1 MEKIMATIQSNGS
14 SSVTS
19 TSTKNNSG
27 SFITSGTSTG
37 STKLIAQQS
46 ASAQVGVFSS
56 TVYDNSSADKA
67 LSGGTFAFNNSRPTA
82 MKTTTTLAG
91 VSKPF
96 LSSGAN
102 DTDNKRSIHKL
113 EKIRTRRITTAIR
126 NNKWNQYSGSWDA
139 GFPVNAVDDFWSL
152 ATASGSATSTDHA
165 AAPTMSVPGE
175 MTYKLG
181 NPVPVLADYKPK
193 TN

>member
-1 MEKIMATIQSNGS
+1 MATIQTDGS

-19 TSTKNNSG
+19 TSTKNSGGAFTVSGKSPNS
-27 SFITSGTSTG
+27 TQLT
-37 STKLIAQQS
+37 AQQS
-46 ASAQVGVFSS
+46 ASEQVGVFGS
-56 TVYDNSSADKA
+56 TVYDNSNADKA

-82 MKTTTTLAG
+82 MKTTSTLAG
-91 VSKPF
+91 VSRPF
-96 LSSGAN
+96 LVSGAN

-126 NNKWNQYSGSWDA
+126 NNKWNRYTGSWDA

-152 ATASGSATSTDHA
+152 ATGSGSATSTDQA

-175 MTYKLG
+175 LVYKLS
-181 NPVPVLADYKPK
+181 NPVPVLADYKEK